1 LKIKTQLAAGI
12 ITIIIL
18 SVLVTTYVLVKDT
31 ERLLY
36 KEIREKGVLLTGY
49 LQGASITPIIDRD
62 EIILMSYVN
71 KTADTRGIVYLII
84 TDRVNTILAAN
95 DMSLIGENIYR
106 IDPIFRNPPAESEIT
121 HEGKIYETINFKTR
135 VYVNPKT
142 MRDYIGS
149 IYVGFDKAYIES
161 QMMDIYYKSG
171 IIAVIIIILSVFF
184 ILSLTGRIIGPLNR
198 LIEGTEIIAAGD
210 MNHRIRVNVKNEFR
224 VLANSFNA
232 MTEKLEDYYEGILN
246 AFTIAMDTK
255 DKYTPGHSKRAA
267 ELGMRLGRYLK
278 LETRKIE
285 NIRIAG
291 ILKDIGNIGVQGEIL
306 RKKDM
311 LTVDDYVAI
320 QKHPELSAK
329 IISNIESLKGITPI
343 ILQHHERY
351 DGQGYPGGLKGEEI
365 TIEARIL
372 AITDA
377 YDAMISPRE
386 HRPAMRKEEAIQELR
401 FNKGRQF
408 DPELTEKFIE
418 MLKQN
423 GGKTN
428 GKK

>member
-1 LKIKTQLAAGI
+1 
-12 ITIIIL
+12 
-18 SVLVTTYVLVKDT
+18 
-31 ERLLY
+31 
-36 KEIREKGVLLTGY
+36 
-49 LQGASITPIIDRD
+49 
-62 EIILMSYVN
+62 
-71 KTADTRGIVYLII
+71 
-84 TDRVNTILAAN
+84 
-95 DMSLIGENIYR
+95 
-106 IDPIFRNPPAESEIT
+106 
-121 HEGKIYETINFKTR
+121 
-135 VYVNPKT
+135 

>member
-1 LKIKTQLAAGI
+1 MKIKTQLAAGI